1 MKRQIHPVLLLI
13 VLTGLL
19 LASCAKTEP
28 PSLPPAAPPEPST
41 LPTALFSPLPSPTE
55 EAPPAMELDLSVMG
69 PGMAYATL
77 YNILF
82 EPASYVGQRLRVS
95 GPYEENVIGASG
107 ITYRFIVVA
116 DRQACCAQGLEFVL
130 ADDEAVYPERRWKS
144 AACWNPI
151 RRTTR
156 PMCASWPTSCA
167 SYNPIAGIKAG
178 YPQTTYEGTLYV
190 FRGS

>member
-1 MKRQIHPVLLLI
+1 MKKQILPVLVRI
-13 VLTGLL
+13 VLMGLL

-28 PSLPPAAPPEPST
+28 PSLPPAALPEPSA
-41 LPTALFSPLPSPTE
+41 LPAALSTPPPKPSE
-55 EAPPAMELDLSVMG
+55 EAPPPVELDLSVMG

-107 ITYRFIVVA
+107 VTYRFIVVA

-130 ADDEAVYPERRWKS
+130 ADDEAAYPEPGLQVEI
-144 AACWNPI
+144 CGVLE
-151 RRTTR
+151 
-156 PMCASWPTSCA
+156 
-167 SYNPIAGIKAG
+167 SY
-178 YPQTTYEGTLYV
+178 QEDDQSYV
-190 FRGS
+190 RVIVDELRVL

>member
-41 LPTALFSPLPSPTE
+41 LPAALSSPLPSPTE

-82 EPASYVGQRLRVS
+82 EPASYVGQR
-95 GPYEENVIGASG
+95 A
-107 ITYRFIVVA
+107 A
-116 DRQACCAQGLEFVL
+116 RQRAL
-130 ADDEAVYPERRWKS
+130 
-144 AACWNPI
+144 
-151 RRTTR
+151 
-156 PMCASWPTSCA
+156 
-167 SYNPIAGIKAG
+167 
-178 YPQTTYEGTLYV
+178 
-190 FRGS
+190 

>member
-1 MKRQIHPVLLLI
+1 MKKQIHPVLLLI

-41 LPTALFSPLPSPTE
+41 LPAALFSPLPSPTE
-55 EAPPAMELDLSVMG
+55 ETPPPMELDLSVMG

-130 ADDEAVYPERRWKS
+130 ADDEAVYPEPGTQVEI
-144 AACWNPI
+144 CG
-151 RRTTR
+151 
-156 PMCASWPTSCA
+156 MLE
-167 SYNPIAGIKAG
+167 SYQEDD
-178 YPQTTYEGTLYV
+178 QTYV
-190 FRGS
+190 RVVADELRVL